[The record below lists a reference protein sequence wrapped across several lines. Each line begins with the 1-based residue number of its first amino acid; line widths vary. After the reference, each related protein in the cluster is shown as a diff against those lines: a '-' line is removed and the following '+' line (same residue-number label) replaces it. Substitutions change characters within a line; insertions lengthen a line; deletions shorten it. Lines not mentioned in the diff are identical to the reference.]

1 MCACCG
7 VYTSQTC
14 GMNLATTD
22 AGCSPGTHHN
32 MPGELQARIQLSDHT
47 LGGQHI
53 SRHLPFS
60 GADTKNVVASIS
72 VAGTSNEVG
81 IWWPKMPGDQTEAL
95 RTSQQQWSREST
107 TRSKPTLGDASYTGA
122 IESGHGMTEGHNYIR
137 RCSIV
142 LRTFRE
148 ENGSLCC
155 FCYLRKCRGLKP
167 LIHGHLSIC
176 EADQEKMSDWKTHSY
191 TKFLYVP
198 EVIWAQISKVS
209 HMFLEVITTEA
220 SHGLLAGAW
229 RSSTS
234 VNVVCISNCKHVIP
248 RSKITYGGIC
258 KACF

>member
-1 MCACCG
+1 
-7 VYTSQTC
+7 
-14 GMNLATTD
+14 
-22 AGCSPGTHHN
+22 
-32 MPGELQARIQLSDHT
+32 MPGELQATIQLYDH
-47 LGGQHI
+47 
-53 SRHLPFS
+53 SRVAGVCAFHLSF
-60 GADTKNVVASIS
+60 DETIIKNVRNRIKIVDTPEEL
-72 VAGTSNEVG
+72 GR
-81 IWWPKMPGDQTEAL
+81 WWPKMPGDQTEAL

-122 IESGHGMTEGHNYIR
+122 VESGHGMTEGHNYIR

-191 TKFLYVP
+191 TKLLYVP

-209 HMFLEVITTEA
+209 HMSLEVITTEA
-220 SHGLLAGAW
+220 SHGVLAGPW
-229 RSSTS
+229 RASTS
-234 VNVVCISNCKHVIP
+234 VNVICISNCKHVIP
-248 RSKITYGGIC
+248 RSKITYAGIC
-258 KACF
+258 KAFF